1 MIEKREEKRV
11 KVANPGPFFKLVFFC
26 LLFLV
31 VVSTISINSSA
42 EDRTKTRGNN
52 EPILDLTIDQ
62 PERTAEIS
70 REESGFVTFTGNIS
84 LDMNGNQS
92 VDHVNYLLQADAGG
106 WKVILNET
114 FFVLNET
121 NNRSTYNVT
130 VEIPAGTSHVI
141 STELTIQGRAIIEPQ
156 AEEFLNQ
163 EVKGMINVKQY
174 YDLESSI
181 YNGNQTSSKP
191 GESIYFDF
199 LIVNKGN
206 DQDTVK
212 IELYPETEQ
221 MADLF
226 NLTVIFSQTEYIID
240 EGMSQIC
247 YVEIQVPENDSQ
259 TSVSLYSLDILAYSY
274 QARSLGIGEVNT
286 TIDFAFIVSPNS
298 SEEDNIHVYIT
309 FNHDLNQENSVVK
322 HVTPHSYKTR
332 HIEYEGWV
340 VSSRDGYDKNILVNL
355 SAYSSQVSCTVSPEE
370 LTIQPGFVGMKFILN
385 VTIPPRLPATDGE
398 EVQPLTVSV
407 SGGWKFENDTDMN
420 GVHPSTIMINI
431 RPYEST
437 PINNSIPKNYPFP
450 FNERGKGL
458 VYNPFF
464 ILMLLAITLVI
475 VSTLIYSR
483 LKRKSLLDHAVR
495 KKIYDC
501 IRDNPGIHYRELQR
515 SVELPSGMLAHHL
528 NMLEDNDFIK
538 SKQDSR
544 YRRFYLFDEKPGI
557 KFQLSEIQE
566 KIMDSIRNSPGITIS
581 DISTQVGSSRMVVNY
596 HTKILDDAGLIYLE
610 KEGRSNCC
618 YPAAHKV

>member
-1 MIEKREEKRV
+1 M